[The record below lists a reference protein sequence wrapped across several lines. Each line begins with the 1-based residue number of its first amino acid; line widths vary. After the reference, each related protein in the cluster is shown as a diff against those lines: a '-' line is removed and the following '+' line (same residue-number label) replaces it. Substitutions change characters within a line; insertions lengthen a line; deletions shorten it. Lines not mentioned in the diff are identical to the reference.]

1 MVRMMDREGGV
12 IGMMRIRNNMDAVQ
26 TQGILNSNSSRLQ
39 KDLQKVS
46 SGMKINGAAD
56 DASGYAISEKMRT
69 RIRSLD
75 QANQNTQNG
84 SSLMKVAEGAV
95 SSTISILRTMKEKAV
110 DAANDSNTD
119 GDRQTMQKEWDQFID
134 QIDDNANV
142 TYNGKRLID
151 GSRNNK
157 ITATATILANDYL
170 EEPENLAAPRKM
182 TELTDRNGQS
192 LGILESDF
200 ITISLVQ
207 DGKTYT
213 RQYKVGTDTMAEI
226 ISHKFGNDIDADGY
240 KGNLS
245 VLDSQEYYG
254 YNGFGDKVAPPANNR
269 TTVITMGVQNLN
281 DSPPPLNDDEKGLEY
296 QLGGI
301 AISITDKD
309 GQVKRS
315 ANAVLNQFREVV
327 RAQNKSEDNAIVL
340 QTGDRSNQSIKI
352 GLTDMRSQALAL
364 RGMDGGTVSIA
375 TQAKANAAM
384 EVLDNALSKALDQ
397 QTAIGA
403 VQSRLI
409 YTSNNLTVASTN
421 VTASESAIRDAD
433 MAKEMTAYTRD
444 NVLLQASQAML
455 SQANNQSSSV
465 LSLLQ

>member
-1 MVRMMDREGGV
+1 
-12 IGMMRIRNNMDAVQ
+12 MRIKNNMAAVQ
-26 TQGILNSNSSRLQ
+26 TMNTLNRNS
-39 KDLQKVS
+39 KDMAGQLKKVA

-56 DASGYAISEKMRT
+56 DASGYAISERMRT
-69 RIRSLD
+69 KLRSLE

-95 SSTISILRTMKEKAV
+95 SSTVDILKTMKEKAV

-119 GDRQTMQKEWDQFID
+119 SDRQTMQKEFDQFID

-142 TYNGKRLID
+142 TYNGKRLMD

-315 ANAVLNQFREVV
+315 ANAVLNQFREVI
-327 RAQNKSEDNAIVL
+327 RAQDKSEDHAIVL

-364 RGMDGGTVSIA
+364 RGKNGDTVSIA

-403 VQSRLI
+403 VQSRLS
-409 YTSNNLTVASTN
+409 YTSANLVTASTN
-421 VTASESAIRDAD
+421 VQASESTLRDAD
-433 MAKEMTAYTRD
+433 MAKEMTAYTRA
-444 NVLLQASQAML
+444 NVLTQAAQAML
-455 SQANNQSSSV
+455 AQANQQSSGV

>member
-1 MVRMMDREGGV
+1 
-12 IGMMRIRNNMDAVQ
+12 MRIKNNMAAVQ
-26 TQGILNSNSSRLQ
+26 TMNTLNKNS
-39 KDLQKVS
+39 KDMSSQLKKVA

-56 DASGYAISEKMRT
+56 DASGYAISERMRT
-69 RIRSLD
+69 RLRSLE

-84 SSLMKVAEGAV
+84 SSLMKTAEGAV
-95 SSTISILRTMKEKAV
+95 SATVSILRTMKEKAI

-119 GDRQTMQKEWDQFID
+119 SDRQTIQKEFDQFID

-142 TYNGKRLID
+142 TYNGMRLID

-157 ITATATILANDYL
+157 IEATATILANDYL
-170 EEPENLAAPRKM
+170 EEPENLAAPRRM
-182 TELTDRNGQS
+182 TELKDRNGQS

-213 RQYKVGTDTMAEI
+213 RQYQVGTDTMAEI

-240 KGNLS
+240 KGNLA

-269 TTVITMGVQNLN
+269 TTVITMGIDNIGAN
-281 DSPPPLNDDEKGLEY
+281 PPTLRDDEKGLEH

-309 GQVKRS
+309 GQVKQS
-315 ANAVLNQFREVV
+315 ANAVLNQFREVI
-327 RAQNKSEDNAIVL
+327 RAQDKSEDHAIVL
-340 QTGDRSNQSIKI
+340 QTGDRSNQSLKI
-352 GLTDMRSQALAL
+352 GLTDMRSQALGL
-364 RGMDGGTVSIA
+364 RGQNGDTVSIA

-403 VQSRLI
+403 VQSRLS
-409 YTSNNLTVASTN
+409 YTSANLVTASTN
-421 VTASESAIRDAD
+421 VQASESTIRDAD
-433 MAKEMTAYTRD
+433 MAKEMTAYTKA
-444 NVLLQASQAML
+444 NVLTQAAQSML
-455 SQANNQSSSV
+455 AQANQQTSGV